1 MDEEELEQPSSKI
14 NVGSFFER
22 VDSVDRVA
30 NRALSQSSSNLGII
44 NNQKLIIQSL
54 SVSIEAMETKIRD
67 IANYIIIEKKAEKD
81 AADDRLLEQEDKE
94 QKQSMLERALKG
106 DTGPKGDP
114 GKPAEQQQQGGGG
127 SFLGGLLKGLATLGI
142 STFALKYIGPVLLP
156 KLLLLAKTKLIPIIG
171 TALKGGFVKLAALI
185 GKVITG
191 LVAKIPFVGKALA
204 GSALFTGV
212 GAAIIG
218 IGNFISNA
226 LSGKGGGGGGAVTDS
241 NVGMTD
247 PTVETEMADTMKEKD
262 LVKGKPIKNKRGRI
276 IGYEKAE
283 ETEEVEGESFSEYR
297 NRTGNVESEG
307 ESFSEYRNRTGNVE
321 SEEKE
326 VTTELDSENIEEKPE
341 NDINSMENREKRA
354 RRQIEI
360 YTEKLNNT
368 SNSRMKNIY
377 MRKINEA
384 KEFLKEGQFSV
395 ESQFPQVEQYDID
408 IDPNKNIIDQVY
420 EGMGFVEANK
430 QDRDLSLLDDTNA
443 RVDRIVQSTT
453 DAGNIDQNQGV
464 IVPRNT
470 SQTSESTIK
479 LAKSD
484 VKFVQLT
491 ANPYISISPTS
502 KGLPPEVLRR
512 LS

>member
-1 MDEEELEQPSSKI
+1 MDEELEQPSSKI
-14 NVGSFFER
+14 KVGSFFEK
-22 VDSVDRVA
+22 VDSVERVA

-81 AADDRLLEQEDKE
+81 AAEDRKLEQEDKE

-114 GKPAEQQQQGGGG
+114 GKPAEQQQGGGG

-142 STFALKYIGPVLLP
+142 SAFALKYIGPVLLP

-226 LSGKGGGGGGAVTDS
+226 LSGKGGGGAVTDS

-247 PTVETEMADTMKEKD
+247 PTVETGMTNTMQEND
-262 LVKGKPIKNKRGRI
+262 LVP
-276 IGYEKAE
+276 
-283 ETEEVEGESFSEYR
+283 TESFSEYR
-297 NRTGNVESEG
+297 NRGGNE
-307 ESFSEYRNRTGNVE
+307 E
-321 SEEKE
+321 SEEE
-326 VTTELDSENIEEKPE
+326 VKSKS
-341 NDINSMENREKRA
+341 NDINFKS
-354 RRQIEI
+354 
-360 YTEKLNNT
+360 
-368 SNSRMKNIY
+368 
-377 MRKINEA
+377 
-384 KEFLKEGQFSV
+384 EFKEGSYEFSSSEKDGV
-395 ESQFPQVEQYDID
+395 TSTSSEFEGTARFDLKTGKAYILGEEVTIEGYNEYVNLPDEERFSKDGMM
-408 IDPNKNIIDQVY
+408 KII
-420 EGMGFVEANK
+420 
-430 QDRDLSLLDDTNA
+430 
-443 RVDRIVQSTT
+443 
-453 DAGNIDQNQGV
+453 
-464 IVPRNT
+464 
-470 SQTSESTIK
+470 
-479 LAKSD
+479 
-484 VKFVQLT
+484 
-491 ANPYISISPTS
+491 
-502 KGLPPEVLRR
+502 
-512 LS
+512 

>member
-22 VDSVDRVA
+22 VDSVDRLA

-94 QKQSMLERALKG
+94 QKRSMLDRALKG
-106 DTGPKGDP
+106 DPGPQGEP
-114 GKPAEQQQQGGGG
+114 GKPAEEQQGQQGGGG

-142 STFALKYIGPVLLP
+142 SAFALKYIGPVLLP

-283 ETEEVEGESFSEYR
+283 ETEEV
-297 NRTGNVESEG
+297 EG

>member
-81 AADDRLLEQEDKE
+81 AAEDRKLEQEDKE

-114 GKPAEQQQQGGGG
+114 GKPAEQQQGGGG

-142 STFALKYIGPVLLP
+142 SAFALKYIGPVLLP

-226 LSGKGGGGGGAVTDS
+226 LSGKGGGGGGTVTDS
-241 NVGMTD
+241 NVGITD
-247 PTVETEMADTMKEKD
+247 PTVETGMADTMKEKD
-262 LVKGKPIKNKRGRI
+262 L
-276 IGYEKAE
+276 
-283 ETEEVEGESFSEYR
+283 VEGESFSEYR
-297 NRTGNVESEG
+297 NRTGNVESEEEEVKSNKVSVKT
-307 ESFSEYRNRTGNVE
+307 ESSVKKNEGPTILDAIEDRKKGGTGILIQRPDGTTYIQSKEEYLTERKKQMSYSPGRSEDGGFTTYGRGSEYNKGLYEPNIFEDSTSSNL
-321 SEEKE
+321 E
-326 VTTELDSENIEEKPE
+326 V
-341 NDINSMENREKRA
+341 
-354 RRQIEI
+354 Q
-360 YTEKLNNT
+360 
-368 SNSRMKNIY
+368 
-377 MRKINEA
+377 
-384 KEFLKEGQFSV
+384 
-395 ESQFPQVEQYDID
+395 
-408 IDPNKNIIDQVY
+408 
-420 EGMGFVEANK
+420 K
-430 QDRDLSLLDDTNA
+430 QDKDLSLLDDTNA

-453 DAGNIDQNQGV
+453 DVGNIDQNQGV

-470 SQTSESTIK
+470 SQVSESTIK

-491 ANPYISISPTS
+491 ANPYLSISPIS

-512 LS
+512 LT

>member
-81 AADDRLLEQEDKE
+81 AAEDRLLEQQDAE
-94 QKQSMLERALKG
+94 QKRAMTDKALRG
-106 DTGPKGDP
+106 EPGPQGEP
-114 GKPAEQQQQGGGG
+114 GKPAEEQQGGGG
-127 SFLGGLLKGLATLGI
+127 FLGGLLKGLATLGI
-142 STFALKYIGPVLLP
+142 SAFALKYIGPVLLP

-226 LSGKGGGGGGAVTDS
+226 LSGKGGGGGGAVTGS

-247 PTVETEMADTMKEKD
+247 PTVETGMADTMQEKD
-262 LVKGKPIKNKRGRI
+262 LV
-276 IGYEKAE
+276 
-283 ETEEVEGESFSEYR
+283 
-297 NRTGNVESEG
+297 EG

-341 NDINSMENREKRA
+341 NDINSMENRKERA
-354 RRQIEI
+354 RKSLEY
-360 YTEKLNNT
+360 YTEKYNNT
-368 SNSRMKNIY
+368 SNDKLKSRY
-377 MRKINEA
+377 MRKIDEA
-384 KEFLKEGQFSV
+384 ERFLKVGKF
-395 ESQFPQVEQYDID
+395 
-408 IDPNKNIIDQVY
+408 DPNVTGIKSNAKIEVDAMGNILNPEEVMPD
-420 EGMGFVEANK
+420 K

-453 DAGNIDQNQGV
+453 NAGNIDQNQGV
-464 IVPRNT
+464 IVPKNT

-512 LS
+512 LT

>member
-1 MDEEELEQPSSKI
+1 
-14 NVGSFFER
+14 
-22 VDSVDRVA
+22 RVA

-81 AADDRLLEQEDKE
+81 AAEDRKLELEDKE
-94 QKQSMLERALKG
+94 QKRSMLDRALKG
-106 DTGPKGDP
+106 DPGPQGEP
-114 GKPAEQQQQGGGG
+114 GKPAEQQQGGGG

-142 STFALKYIGPVLLP
+142 SAFALKYIGPVLLP

-247 PTVETEMADTMKEKD
+247 PTVKTGMTNTMQEND
-262 LVKGKPIKNKRGRI
+262 LVP
-276 IGYEKAE
+276 A
-283 ETEEVEGESFSEYR
+283 ESFSEYR
-297 NRTGNVESEG
+297 NRGGNEESEENEVKSG
-307 ESFSEYRNRTGNVE
+307 GYTETFPNEGGKSEFSFSESADGSESNIKRSYEGTTNRIDLETG
-321 SEEKE
+321 KTYILGTE
-326 VTTELDSENIEEKPE
+326 VTTDGYNEFGALPE
-341 NDINSMENREKRA
+341 RAKNDIDVLKGIVEKHRVNKVEPVKENV
-354 RRQIEI
+354 
-360 YTEKLNNT
+360 
-368 SNSRMKNIY
+368 NI
-377 MRKINEA
+377 
-384 KEFLKEGQFSV
+384 
-395 ESQFPQVEQYDID
+395 QVD
-408 IDPNKNIIDQVY
+408 
-420 EGMGFVEANK
+420 K

-453 DAGNIDQNQGV
+453 DVGNIDQNQGV

-470 SQTSESTIK
+470 SQVSESTIK

-512 LS
+512 LT

>member
-81 AADDRLLEQEDKE
+81 AAEDRKLEQEDKE

-114 GKPAEQQQQGGGG
+114 GKPAEQQQGGGG

-142 STFALKYIGPVLLP
+142 SAFALKYIGPVLLP

-247 PTVETEMADTMKEKD
+247 PTVETGMADTMKEKD
-262 LVKGKPIKNKRGRI
+262 L
-276 IGYEKAE
+276 
-283 ETEEVEGESFSEYR
+283 VEGESFSEYR
-297 NRTGNVESEG
+297 NRTGNVESEEEEVKS
-307 ESFSEYRNRTGNVE
+307 ES
-321 SEEKE
+321 
-326 VTTELDSENIEEKPE
+326 
-341 NDINSMENREKRA
+341 NDINFKSEFKEGSFEFSSSEKDGVTSTSEKMEGVTRFDMKTGKAYIFGQEVSTDDYMEYINTPRLE
-354 RRQIEI
+354 RQSKIKEI
-360 YTEKLNNT
+360 L
-368 SNSRMKNIY
+368 SRYEVNKV
-377 MRKINEA
+377 EP
-384 KEFLKEGQFSV
+384 LKENV
-395 ESQFPQVEQYDID
+395 NIQVQ
-408 IDPNKNIIDQVY
+408 
-420 EGMGFVEANK
+420 K
-430 QDRDLSLLDDTNA
+430 QDKDLSLLDDTNA

-453 DAGNIDQNQGV
+453 DVGNIDQNQGV

-470 SQTSESTIK
+470 SQTSEATIK

-512 LS
+512 LT

>member
-14 NVGSFFER
+14 NLGSFFER
-22 VDSVDRVA
+22 VDSVEKVA
-30 NRALSQSSSNLGII
+30 NSALSRANANLGII
-44 NNQKLIIQSL
+44 SNQKLIINSL
-54 SVSIEAMETKIRD
+54 SVTIEAMETKIRD
-67 IANYIIIEKKAEKD
+67 IANYIIIEKKLEKD
-81 AADDRLLEQEDKE
+81 VEEDRALEEQDRL
-94 QKQSMLERALKG
+94 QKQAMVDRATTIMG
-106 DTGPKGDP
+106 EPGPQGEP
-114 GKPAEQQQQGGGG
+114 GKPAEQQQGGG
-127 SFLGGLLKGLATLGI
+127 SSLLGALLKLGATA
-142 STFALKYIGPVLLP
+142 FALKYIGPVLLP

-226 LSGKGGGGGGAVTDS
+226 LSGKGGGGGGAVTSS
-241 NVGMTD
+241 NVSMTD
-247 PTVETEMADTMKEKD
+247 PTVETGMTDTMQEKD
-262 LVKGKPIKNKRGRI
+262 LVP
-276 IGYEKAE
+276 A
-283 ETEEVEGESFSEYR
+283 ESFSEYR
-297 NRTGNVESEG
+297 NRGGNEESKEEVKSGGYTETFSNEG
-307 ESFSEYRNRTGNVE
+307 GKSEFSFSESADGSESNIKRSYEGTTNRIDLETG
-321 SEEKE
+321 KTYILGTE
-326 VTTELDSENIEEKPE
+326 VTTDGYNEFGALPE
-341 NDINSMENREKRA
+341 RAKNDIDVLKGIVEKHRVNKVEPVKENV
-354 RRQIEI
+354 
-360 YTEKLNNT
+360 
-368 SNSRMKNIY
+368 NI
-377 MRKINEA
+377 
-384 KEFLKEGQFSV
+384 
-395 ESQFPQVEQYDID
+395 QVD
-408 IDPNKNIIDQVY
+408 
-420 EGMGFVEANK
+420 K

>member
-1 MDEEELEQPSSKI
+1 MDKELEQPSSKI
-14 NVGSFFER
+14 KVGSFFGK
-22 VDSVDRVA
+22 VDSVERVA

-81 AADDRLLEQEDKE
+81 AAEDRKLEQEDKE

-114 GKPAEQQQQGGGG
+114 GKPAEQQQGGGG

-142 STFALKYIGPVLLP
+142 SAFALKYIGPVLLP

-226 LSGKGGGGGGAVTDS
+226 LSGKGGGGGGAVTGS

-247 PTVETEMADTMKEKD
+247 PTVETGMADTMQEKD
-262 LVKGKPIKNKRGRI
+262 L
-276 IGYEKAE
+276 
-283 ETEEVEGESFSEYR
+283 VEGESFSEYR
-297 NRTGNVESEG
+297 NRTGNVESEEEEVKS
-307 ESFSEYRNRTGNVE
+307 ES
-321 SEEKE
+321 
-326 VTTELDSENIEEKPE
+326 
-341 NDINSMENREKRA
+341 NDINVKQEYKEGSFEFSSSEKDGVTSTSEKMEGVTRFDMKTGKAYIFGQEVSTDDYMEYINTPRLE
-354 RRQIEI
+354 RQSKIKEI
-360 YTEKLNNT
+360 L
-368 SNSRMKNIY
+368 SRYEVNKV
-377 MRKINEA
+377 EP
-384 KEFLKEGQFSV
+384 LKENV
-395 ESQFPQVEQYDID
+395 NIQVQ
-408 IDPNKNIIDQVY
+408 
-420 EGMGFVEANK
+420 K
-430 QDRDLSLLDDTNA
+430 QDKDLSLLDDTNA

-512 LS
+512 LT

>member
-81 AADDRLLEQEDKE
+81 AAEDRKLEQEDKE

-114 GKPAEQQQQGGGG
+114 GKPAEQQQGGGG
-127 SFLGGLLKGLATLGI
+127 FLGGLLKGLATLGI
-142 STFALKYIGPVLLP
+142 TAFALKYIGPVLLP

-226 LSGKGGGGGGAVTDS
+226 LSGKGGGGGGAVTGS

-247 PTVETEMADTMKEKD
+247 PTVETGMADTMKEKD
-262 LVKGKPIKNKRGRI
+262 L
-276 IGYEKAE
+276 
-283 ETEEVEGESFSEYR
+283 VEGESFSEYR
-297 NRTGNVESEG
+297 NRTGNVESE
-307 ESFSEYRNRTGNVE
+307 
-321 SEEKE
+321 EEE
-326 VTTELDSENIEEKPE
+326 VKSKS
-341 NDINSMENREKRA
+341 NDINFKG
-354 RRQIEI
+354 
-360 YTEKLNNT
+360 
-368 SNSRMKNIY
+368 
-377 MRKINEA
+377 
-384 KEFLKEGQFSV
+384 EFKEGSYEFSS
-395 ESQFPQVEQYDID
+395 SQEGNVTTISSKFEGQTRFDMKTGKAYILGEEVTAEGYNEYKALPERKQYDKDEMVKI
-408 IDPNKNIIDQVY
+408 IEKHAVNKVEPVKENVNIQVQ
-420 EGMGFVEANK
+420 K
-430 QDRDLSLLDDTNA
+430 QDKDLSLLDDTNA
-443 RVDRIVQSTT
+443 RIDRIVQSTT
-453 DAGNIDQNQGV
+453 DVGNIDQNQGV

-512 LS
+512 LT

>member
-81 AADDRLLEQEDKE
+81 AAEDRLLEQEDKE
-94 QKQSMLERALKG
+94 QKRSMLDRALKG
-106 DTGPKGDP
+106 DPGPQGEP
-114 GKPAEQQQQGGGG
+114 GKPAEQQQGGGG

-142 STFALKYIGPVLLP
+142 SAFALKYIGPVLLP

-226 LSGKGGGGGGAVTDS
+226 LSGKGGGGGGTVTDS
-241 NVGMTD
+241 NVGITD
-247 PTVETEMADTMKEKD
+247 PTVETGMADTMKEKD
-262 LVKGKPIKNKRGRI
+262 L
-276 IGYEKAE
+276 
-283 ETEEVEGESFSEYR
+283 VEGESFSEYR
-297 NRTGNVESEG
+297 NRIGNVQNEEEVKSES
-307 ESFSEYRNRTGNVE
+307 NDINVE

-326 VTTELDSENIEEKPE
+326 VTTELDSENVEEKPE
-341 NDINSMENREKRA
+341 NDINSMENRKERA
-354 RRQIEI
+354 RQQIEVF
-360 YTEKLNNT
+360 TEKLNNT
-368 SNSRMKNIY
+368 SNARLKNRY

-384 KEFLKEGQFSV
+384 KEFLKEGQFSI

-408 IDPNKNIIDQVY
+408 IDPNKNIPKQVY

-453 DAGNIDQNQGV
+453 DVGNIDQNQGV

-491 ANPYISISPTS
+491 SNPYISISPTS

>member
-1 MDEEELEQPSSKI
+1 MDKELEQPSSKI
-14 NVGSFFER
+14 KVGSFFEK
-22 VDSVDRVA
+22 VDSVERVA

-81 AADDRLLEQEDKE
+81 AAEDRKLEQEDKE

-114 GKPAEQQQQGGGG
+114 GKPAEQQQGGGG

-142 STFALKYIGPVLLP
+142 SAFALKYIGPVLLP

-226 LSGKGGGGGGAVTDS
+226 LSGKGGGGGGAVTSS

-247 PTVETEMADTMKEKD
+247 PTVETGMADTMQEKD
-262 LVKGKPIKNKRGRI
+262 L
-276 IGYEKAE
+276 
-283 ETEEVEGESFSEYR
+283 VEGESFSEYR
-297 NRTGNVESEG
+297 NRTGNVESEEEEVKS
-307 ESFSEYRNRTGNVE
+307 ES
-321 SEEKE
+321 
-326 VTTELDSENIEEKPE
+326 
-341 NDINSMENREKRA
+341 NDINVKQEYKEGSFEFSSSEKDGVTSTSEKMEGVTRFDMKTGKAYIFGQEVSTDDYMEYINTPRLE
-354 RRQIEI
+354 RQSKIKEI
-360 YTEKLNNT
+360 L
-368 SNSRMKNIY
+368 SRYEVNKV
-377 MRKINEA
+377 EP
-384 KEFLKEGQFSV
+384 LKENV
-395 ESQFPQVEQYDID
+395 NIQVQ
-408 IDPNKNIIDQVY
+408 
-420 EGMGFVEANK
+420 K
-430 QDRDLSLLDDTNA
+430 QDKDLSLLDDTNA

-470 SQTSESTIK
+470 SQTSEATIK

-512 LS
+512 LT

>member
-81 AADDRLLEQEDKE
+81 AAEDRLLEQQDAE
-94 QKQSMLERALKG
+94 QKRAMTDKALRG
-106 DTGPKGDP
+106 EPGPQGEP
-114 GKPAEQQQQGGGG
+114 GKPAEEQQGGGG
-127 SFLGGLLKGLATLGI
+127 FLGGLLKGLATLGI
-142 STFALKYIGPVLLP
+142 SAFALKYIGPVLLP

-226 LSGKGGGGGGAVTDS
+226 LSGKGGGGGGAVTGS

-247 PTVETEMADTMKEKD
+247 PTVETGMADTMKEKD
-262 LVKGKPIKNKRGRI
+262 LV
-276 IGYEKAE
+276 
-283 ETEEVEGESFSEYR
+283 
-297 NRTGNVESEG
+297 EG

-326 VTTELDSENIEEKPE
+326 VTTELDSENVEEKPE

-360 YTEKLNNT
+360 FTEKLNNT
-368 SNSRMKNIY
+368 SNARKKNLY
-377 MRKINEA
+377 RRKINEA
-384 KEFLKEGQFSV
+384 KEFLKEGKFSV

-408 IDPNKNIIDQVY
+408 IDPNKNIIDQVHD
-420 EGMGFVEANK
+420 GMGFVEANK

-453 DAGNIDQNQGV
+453 DVGNIDQNQGV

-470 SQTSESTIK
+470 SQTSEATIK

-491 ANPYISISPTS
+491 SNPYISISPTS

>member
-81 AADDRLLEQEDKE
+81 AAEDRKLEQEDKE

-114 GKPAEQQQQGGGG
+114 GKPAEQQQGGGG

-142 STFALKYIGPVLLP
+142 SAFALKYIGPVLLP

-247 PTVETEMADTMKEKD
+247 PTVETEMTNTMQQND
-262 LVKGKPIKNKRGRI
+262 LVP
-276 IGYEKAE
+276 A
-283 ETEEVEGESFSEYR
+283 ESFSEYR
-297 NRTGNVESEG
+297 NRGGNEESEENEVKSG
-307 ESFSEYRNRTGNVE
+307 GYTETFPNEGGKSEFSFSESADGSESNIKRSYEGTTNRIDLETG
-321 SEEKE
+321 KTYILGTE
-326 VTTELDSENIEEKPE
+326 VTTDGYNEFGALPE
-341 NDINSMENREKRA
+341 RAKNDIDVLKGIVEKHRVNKVEPVKENV
-354 RRQIEI
+354 
-360 YTEKLNNT
+360 
-368 SNSRMKNIY
+368 NI
-377 MRKINEA
+377 
-384 KEFLKEGQFSV
+384 
-395 ESQFPQVEQYDID
+395 QVD
-408 IDPNKNIIDQVY
+408 
-420 EGMGFVEANK
+420 K

-453 DAGNIDQNQGV
+453 DVGNRDQNQGV

-470 SQTSESTIK
+470 SQVSESTIK

-512 LS
+512 LT

>member
-81 AADDRLLEQEDKE
+81 AAEDRKLEQEDKE

-114 GKPAEQQQQGGGG
+114 GKPAEQQQGGGG

-142 STFALKYIGPVLLP
+142 SAFALKYIGPVLLP

-226 LSGKGGGGGGAVTDS
+226 LSGKGGGGGGAVTSS

-247 PTVETEMADTMKEKD
+247 PTVETGMADTMQEKD
-262 LVKGKPIKNKRGRI
+262 L
-276 IGYEKAE
+276 
-283 ETEEVEGESFSEYR
+283 VEGESFSEYR
-297 NRTGNVESEG
+297 NRTGNVESEEEEVKS
-307 ESFSEYRNRTGNVE
+307 ES
-321 SEEKE
+321 
-326 VTTELDSENIEEKPE
+326 
-341 NDINSMENREKRA
+341 NDINVKQEYKEGSFEFSSSEKDGVTSTSEKMEGVTRFDMKTGKAYIFGQEVSTDDYMEYINTPRLE
-354 RRQIEI
+354 RQSKIKEI
-360 YTEKLNNT
+360 L
-368 SNSRMKNIY
+368 SRYEVNKV
-377 MRKINEA
+377 EP
-384 KEFLKEGQFSV
+384 LKENV
-395 ESQFPQVEQYDID
+395 NIQVQ
-408 IDPNKNIIDQVY
+408 
-420 EGMGFVEANK
+420 K
-430 QDRDLSLLDDTNA
+430 QDKDLSLLDDTNA

-470 SQTSESTIK
+470 SQTSEATIK

-512 LS
+512 LT

>member
-94 QKQSMLERALKG
+94 QKQSMLDRALKG
-106 DTGPKGDP
+106 DPGPQGEP
-114 GKPAEQQQQGGGG
+114 GKPAEQQQGGGG

-142 STFALKYIGPVLLP
+142 SAFALKYIGPVLLP

-171 TALKGGFVKLAALI
+171 TALKSGFVKLAALL
-185 GKVITG
+185 GKVVTG

-241 NVGMTD
+241 NVGITD
-247 PTVETEMADTMKEKD
+247 PTVETGMTNTMQQND
-262 LVKGKPIKNKRGRI
+262 LVP
-276 IGYEKAE
+276 A
-283 ETEEVEGESFSEYR
+283 ESFSEYR
-297 NRTGNVESEG
+297 NRGGNEESKEEVKS
-307 ESFSEYRNRTGNVE
+307 ES
-321 SEEKE
+321 
-326 VTTELDSENIEEKPE
+326 
-341 NDINSMENREKRA
+341 NDINVQNEEEKVKS
-354 RRQIEI
+354 ES
-360 YTEKLNNT
+360 NNINVKQEYKEGSFKFSSSKEGNVT
-368 SNSRMKNIY
+368 N
-377 MRKINEA
+377 INE
-384 KEFLKEGQFSV
+384 KMEGVTRFDMKEGKAYIFGQEVSFDDYNEYMNTPRLERQSKIKEILSRYEVNKV
-395 ESQFPQVEQYDID
+395 EPVKENVNIQVQ
-408 IDPNKNIIDQVY
+408 
-420 EGMGFVEANK
+420 K
-430 QDRDLSLLDDTNA
+430 QDKDLSLLDDTNA

-453 DAGNIDQNQGV
+453 DVGNIDQNQGV

-470 SQTSESTIK
+470 SQVSESTIK

>member
-81 AADDRLLEQEDKE
+81 AAEDRKLEQEDKE

-114 GKPAEQQQQGGGG
+114 GKPAEEQQGGGG

-142 STFALKYIGPVLLP
+142 SAFALKYIGPVLLP

-212 GAAIIG
+212 GAAIVG

-226 LSGKGGGGGGAVTDS
+226 LSGKGGGGGGAVSDS
-241 NVGMTD
+241 NVGITD
-247 PTVETEMADTMKEKD
+247 PTVETGMADTMKEKD
-262 LVKGKPIKNKRGRI
+262 LVEEPKEEEKKFKVTTGKKDKSVEDLEREYAASLAKVQKMKDEGKNERFIEFEQDKADNIKYVLDLKKAEMGLVSEEDKAIGKALKEAGMGEGKSSYSATTEYKIVEPIK
-276 IGYEKAE
+276 
-283 ETEEVEGESFSEYR
+283 
-297 NRTGNVESEG
+297 
-307 ESFSEYRNRTGNVE
+307 
-321 SEEKE
+321 
-326 VTTELDSENIEEKPE
+326 
-341 NDINSMENREKRA
+341 
-354 RRQIEI
+354 
-360 YTEKLNNT
+360 
-368 SNSRMKNIY
+368 
-377 MRKINEA
+377 
-384 KEFLKEGQFSV
+384 
-395 ESQFPQVEQYDID
+395 
-408 IDPNKNIIDQVY
+408 
-420 EGMGFVEANK
+420 
-430 QDRDLSLLDDTNA
+430 QDKDLSLLDDTNA

-470 SQTSESTIK
+470 SQTSEATIK

-491 ANPYISISPTS
+491 SNPYISISPQS